1 MGFQKCWQTA
11 PLLPGGSRELS
22 SFKNSRYPP
31 EKLQRDGYRWFQE
44 HPSDLSARG
53 LRHPDPRGTPA
64 NTAEEPEPQ
73 ALSHRALLCL
83 PASPHAP
90 PQQPAGADP
99 IQSTPRCWEGQNHQ
113 QVLRGWVRL
122 GFPPPQNQF
131 TLWFDGSERKKA
143 KSRGRTATGRG
154 SSSETQNFCA
164 FLKLQK

>member
-73 ALSHRALLCL
+73 ALSRRALLCL

-122 GFPPPQNQF
+122 GFPPPKTSSRSGLMGQ
-131 TLWFDGSERKKA
+131 
-143 KSRGRTATGRG
+143 RGRRPRAGAGLRQAG
-154 SSSETQNFCA
+154 APVLRHKISVHF
-164 FLKLQK
+164 